1 MNENNIVSRE
11 EILKTLNELKVVLSK
26 DGCTTKLK
34 IMKKS
39 IIEMPEKENVR
50 NKLRHSLIECLFYFY
65 KTLKEGDSPRKFFLI
80 VRKHKQ

>member
-1 MNENNIVSRE
+1 MRLWNFILPIEREIQMNENNIVSRE

-39 IIEMPEKENVR
+39 IIEMPEK
-50 NKLRHSLIECLFYFY
+50 
-65 KTLKEGDSPRKFFLI
+65 RKC
-80 VRKHKQ
+80 KK